1 MWTHVRTAYAAPS
14 AACTSQNGFGIS
26 YCCSRLDLLQLF
38 VIRDMRARDSLS
50 YFEPGG
56 QRNAKQGNAKQ
67 RQAKQRKG
75 KAKQFKL

>member
-1 MWTHVRTAYAAPS
+1 MS
-14 AACTSQNGFGIS
+14 NCACHPCAGGEGH
-26 YCCSRLDLLQLF
+26 
-38 VIRDMRARDSLS
+38 
-50 YFEPGG
+50 FEPGG